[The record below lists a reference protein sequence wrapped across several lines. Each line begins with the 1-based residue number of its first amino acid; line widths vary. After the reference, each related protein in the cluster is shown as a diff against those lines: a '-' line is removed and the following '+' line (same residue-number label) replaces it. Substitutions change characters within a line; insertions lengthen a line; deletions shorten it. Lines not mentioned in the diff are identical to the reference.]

1 MSFGDQNNPY
11 GQQPPQNN
19 PYGQQPPQGAP
30 QGVPPQSYGYP
41 QQPPGQPGQPYGAYP
56 QQPPAQQ
63 YGGYPQQP
71 GGPAGVPPL
80 ASMGRRFGARL
91 IDGLIFSVVYSI
103 VLGAKIGD
111 LMDAVKACSST
122 DSTCVNDA
130 VMDWYSEIL
139 PIAAVFMVLV
149 MLYEALMIG
158 LVGGTLG
165 KLAVG
170 IRVLKLET
178 GAKPGVGAGF
188 LRWVIPMVGGLFC
201 GIGALLVYLSPFWD
215 GNKRNQGWH
224 DKVAG
229 TVVVNVKG

>member
-11 GQQPPQNN
+11 GQQQPPQNN
-19 PYGQQPPQGAP
+19 PYGQQAP
-30 QGVPPQSYGYP
+30 QGVPPQNYGYP
-41 QQPPGQPGQPYGAYP
+41 QQPPGQPYA
-56 QQPPAQQ
+56 QQQQ

-71 GGPAGVPPL
+71 AGPAGVPPL

-91 IDGLIFSVVYSI
+91 IDGLIFFVVYAI
-103 VLGAKIGD
+103 FLGTKIGD
-111 LMDAVKACSST
+111 LMDAVNACSST

-130 VMDWYSEIL
+130 VTDWYSDVL
-139 PIAAVFMVLV
+139 PVIAVFMVLV
-149 MLYEALMIG
+149 LLYEVLMIG

>member
-1 MSFGDQNNPY
+1 MSYGDSNNPYGQQQPQQNNPY
-11 GQQPPQNN
+11 GQQAPQN
-19 PYGQQPPQGAP
+19 
-30 QGVPPQSYGYP
+30 VPSQNYGYP
-41 QQPPGQPGQPYGAYP
+41 QQQQPPGQPYGGYP
-56 QQPPAQQ
+56 QQPGQQ
-63 YGGYPQQP
+63 PGQPYGGYPQQP

-91 IDGLIFSVVYSI
+91 IDGLIFMVIYSI
-103 VLGAKIGD
+103 VLGSKIGD
-111 LMDAVKACSST
+111 LMDSVKACSST

-130 VMDWYSEIL
+130 ITDWYSEIL
-139 PIAAVFMVLV
+139 PIVAVFMVLV

-229 TVVVNVKG
+229 VVVVNVKG

>member
-1 MSFGDQNNPY
+1 MSFGDPNNPY
-11 GQQPPQNN
+11 GQQQPPQNN
-19 PYGQQPPQGAP
+19 PYGQQAP
-30 QGVPPQSYGYP
+30 QGVPPQNYGYP
-41 QQPPGQPGQPYGAYP
+41 QQQPPGQPYGQ
-56 QQPPAQQ
+56 QQQ

-71 GGPAGVPPL
+71 AGPAGVPPL

-91 IDGLIFSVVYSI
+91 IDGLIFSVIYAI
-103 VLGAKIGD
+103 VLGAKIPD
-111 LMDAVKACSST
+111 LMDSVEACSST

-139 PIAAVFMVLV
+139 PMAAVFMVLV
-149 MLYEALMIG
+149 LLYEVLMIG